1 VSLTL
6 DLGRGH
12 KASRDRFCAVLVL
25 VLVSQNA
32 LAYEYIT
39 ARLSA
44 LVSWLKIIILCFFA
58 VRLRPHNNLCSFAVK
73 IYSLRQYAILGGFNS
88 FFVLL
93 QLVADLEGSVVLAAL
108 ILALSCKNGRG
119 YVTTRLQAIV

>member
-1 VSLTL
+1 MSLSL

-44 LVSWLKIIILCFFA
+44 LVSWLRIIFLCFLQLDLDLTIIY
-58 VRLRPHNNLCSFAVK
+58 VRL
-73 IYSLRQYAILGGFNS
+73 
-88 FFVLL
+88 LL
-93 QLVADLEGSVVLAAL
+93 KF
-108 ILALSCKNGRG
+108 IR
-119 YVTTRLQAIV
+119 YVSMPY